1 MLIVVMALQVV
12 CFEHTWSVVENSFH
26 VSFSFVLA
34 CWEKCLYSQT
44 QELGCYLYS
53 YSATFCKLQ
62 FCVSDSILMSVK
74 YFMGD
79 KNYVPVAVV
88 KVMTYV
94 LSLSPSHFPLLSGY

>member
-1 MLIVVMALQVV
+1 MHVDRGDGFASCMLWTHMVVD
-12 CFEHTWSVVENSFH
+12 NSFR

-34 CWEKCLYSQT
+34 CWEKRLYNQT
-44 QELGCYLYS
+44 WEFGCYLYS

-62 FCVSDSILMSVK
+62 LWVSDSILMSVK

-88 KVMTYV
+88 KAMTYV
-94 LSLSPSHFPLLSGY
+94 LSPSPSHFPLLGGY